1 MNPLTPSEYPQW
13 AHCCHTRAGR
23 DRQQPL
29 QSSRPK
35 ECNTGAMVID
45 SPELDQVSS
54 GGEDAICSG
63 NQVLWEVAQTNGKRP
78 AIPS

>member
-1 MNPLTPSEYPQW
+1 MASVSRPAGHDRLLT
-13 AHCCHTRAGR
+13 
-23 DRQQPL
+23 L

-54 GGEDAICSG
+54 GGKTPSALEIKCF
-63 NQVLWEVAQTNGKRP
+63 GKSRRP
-78 AIPS
+78 MSSPVDFFVE